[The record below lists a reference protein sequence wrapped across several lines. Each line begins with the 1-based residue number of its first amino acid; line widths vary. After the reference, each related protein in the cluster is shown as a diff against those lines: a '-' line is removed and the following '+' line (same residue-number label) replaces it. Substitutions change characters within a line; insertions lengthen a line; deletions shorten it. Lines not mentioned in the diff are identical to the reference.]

1 MGADGLSCPTQNM
14 KNPTVRDISKKCGIS
29 PSGVSAA
36 LRNRPNIS
44 PETKALVLRA
54 AAELGYQTDARL
66 NQLMAYLRSGKAA
79 ASAPNVAWLHQ
90 CEGVDDFITMPWIAG
105 YLVGAQRRAAQ
116 FGYHLD
122 IIWGKA
128 PDIPLK
134 RIPSVLKAR
143 GIEGIITYEPTDI
156 FPWNIP
162 LDWSQFALSALEGDY
177 SATKLPRVITHGF
190 KRMRQMM
197 AKLVEY
203 GYRRPGLVI
212 GSWINETNDY
222 YWRGGFVDSQD
233 LLEPCNRIQPLIMD
247 GWEDSLPGWLKQNN
261 PDVIVCVEDRMLDV
275 LGRKGYR
282 VPNDVALV
290 HLNIY
295 SNVADWCG
303 IDNLHEQLGEAAF
316 DMMMAQINRWETGLV
331 TNPKT
336 IFLQGLWQDGWTCP
350 PRPAV

>member
-1 MGADGLSCPTQNM
+1 MSDPESTM

-44 PETKALVLRA
+44 PETKALVLQA

-66 NQLMAYLRSGKAA
+66 NQLMSYLRSGKAGA
-79 ASAPNVAWLHQ
+79 APPNVAWLHQ
-90 CEGVDDFITMPWIAG
+90 CTGEDDFITKPWIAG
-105 YLVGAQRRAAQ
+105 YLTGAQRRAAQ

-122 IIWGKA
+122 IIWGRA
-128 PDIPLK
+128 PEVPLR

-143 GIEGIITYEPTDI
+143 GIEGIITYDPTDT

-162 LDWSQFALSALEGDY
+162 LDWNQFALSALEGDH
-177 SATKLPRVITHGF
+177 SATKLPRVITHGY
-190 KRMRQMM
+190 KRMRYLMS
-197 AKLVEY
+197 KLVDY

-212 GSWINETNDY
+212 GSWINRTNDY
-222 YWRGGFVDSQD
+222 YWRGGFVDAQD
-233 LLEPCNRIQPLIMD
+233 LLAPCDRIEPLIMD
-247 GWEDSLPGWLKQNN
+247 GWEQRLPRWLKENK
-261 PDVIVCVEDRMLDV
+261 PDVLVCVEDRMLKV
-275 LGRKGYR
+275 LGQNGIQ
-282 VPNDVALV
+282 VPSDLALV
-290 HLNIY
+290 HLNLY
-295 SNVADWCG
+295 GSVADWCG

-331 TNPKT
+331 PNPKT

-350 PRPAV
+350 PRSKT